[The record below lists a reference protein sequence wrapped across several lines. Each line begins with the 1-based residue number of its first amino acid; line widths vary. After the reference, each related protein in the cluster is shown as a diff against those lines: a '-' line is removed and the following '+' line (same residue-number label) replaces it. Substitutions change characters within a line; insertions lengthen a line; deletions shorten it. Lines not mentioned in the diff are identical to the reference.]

1 MRHPLDVRALLEALE
16 SPPWTGID
24 VLPQCA
30 STNAEAVTRGRWR
43 AVTTDHQVAGR
54 GRLGRSWETPK
65 HTSIAVSALVPTTP
79 TPGWVPLVAGLA
91 VQQSIEET
99 TGIDARVKWPNDVL
113 LPADGDR
120 KVCGVLCELTP
131 AGIVV
136 GIGINVDQSRAELP
150 VDTATS
156 LRLAAG
162 CRVEREELLP
172 AVLLRLAAL
181 HHDLTVGGARRDAA
195 QAAYRATCATI
206 GSEVDLHR
214 GPGQVERVLAL
225 GVDDEGRLVVDGGQ
239 GAYAVAAGD
248 VVHVRSGG
256 RVGDGRGDTA

>member
-1 MRHPLDVRALLEALE
+1 LDVRVLLEALE

-30 STNAEAVTRGRWR
+30 STNEEAAKRGRWR
-43 AVTTDHQVAGR
+43 AVTTEHQVAGR
-54 GRLGRSWETPK
+54 GRMGRSWETPK
-65 HTSIAVSALVPTTP
+65 HTSIAVSALVPTPP
-79 TPGWVPLVAGLA
+79 TPGWMPLVAGLA

-113 LPADGDR
+113 LPADRDR

-156 LRLAAG
+156 LRLAG

-181 HHDLTVGGARRDAA
+181 HHDLAVGGARRAAA
-195 QAAYRATCATI
+195 QAAYRAACSTI

-214 GPGQVERVLAL
+214 SPERVERVLAL
-225 GVDDEGRLVVDGGQ
+225 GVDDEARLVVDGGQ

-248 VVHVRSGG
+248 VVHVRPGG
-256 RVGDGRGDTA
+256 RVGERRGDTA